1 MAGSKK
7 ASKELKLEE
16 KLKRALVPA
25 EEQPYEVPGNWRWI
39 YLLDSFENQTDS
51 RKKVLRKT
59 YLKKGKL
66 AVVDQGKELVSG
78 YTDDENMAFL
88 GRLPVVIFG
97 DHTRCIKY
105 IDFPFAQGADGIKVL
120 LPNSFYLPKAFYYAL
135 QSIEIPDLGYRR
147 HYPLFSQFKIPLPP
161 FAEQQRIVGCI
172 ENLFAKLDEAKE
184 KIQTAVEGFDLRK
197 SAILSKAFTGGLTQ
211 RFRNQHGIGTDS
223 WEDVVLSDVCEI
235 NPHKIN
241 TKNLPDDLEVSFY
254 PMSALSEVNGEI
266 VKPKIRLLKEVRS
279 GFMNFSKGD
288 VVFAKIT
295 PCMENGKSAV
305 IGDLVNQIGYGS
317 TEFYVLR
324 CGERL
329 YNRYLYHLVRARC
342 FRYEAKAAM
351 NGSAGQQRVPKRFL
365 ETYPLRLPSISEQKA
380 ISKILDEIFA
390 KEIKIKDISNH
401 LLSQIGVIKKS
412 ILIYAFK
419 GKLGTNRK
427 NEENALEM

>member
-1 MAGSKK
+1 M
-7 ASKELKLEE
+7 
-16 KLKRALVPA
+16 
-25 EEQPYEVPGNWRWI
+25 
-39 YLLDSFENQTDS
+39 
-51 RKKVLRKT
+51 
-59 YLKKGKL
+59 
-66 AVVDQGKELVSG
+66 
-78 YTDDENMAFL
+78 
-88 GRLPVVIFG
+88 
-97 DHTRCIKY
+97 
-105 IDFPFAQGADGIKVL
+105 
-120 LPNSFYLPKAFYYAL
+120 
-135 QSIEIPDLGYRR
+135 
-147 HYPLFSQFKIPLPP
+147 
-161 FAEQQRIVGCI
+161 
-172 ENLFAKLDEAKE
+172 
-184 KIQTAVEGFDLRK
+184 
-197 SAILSKAFTGGLTQ
+197 
-211 RFRNQHGIGTDS
+211 
-223 WEDVVLSDVCEI
+223 CEI

-342 FRYEAKAAM
+342 FRDEAKAAM